1 MMITRMNEV
10 TVEVLAGTECGKE
23 LVLQSSDPK
32 ASFADGLS
40 SQAINWNPVALTVY
54 FYSIFR

>member
-10 TVEVLAGTECGKE
+10 TVEALAGTECGKD

-32 ASFADGLS
+32 ASLADGLS
-40 SQAINWNPVALTVY
+40 SQAIN
-54 FYSIFR
+54 